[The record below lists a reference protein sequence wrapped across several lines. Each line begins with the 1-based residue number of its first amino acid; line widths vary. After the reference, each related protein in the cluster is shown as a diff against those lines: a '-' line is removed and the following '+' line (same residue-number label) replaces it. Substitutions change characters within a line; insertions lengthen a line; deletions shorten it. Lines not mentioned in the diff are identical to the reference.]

1 MTVPET
7 QKDILSYLDHVTR
20 EFDPER
26 IERFTTVDIARAMSI
41 SRNLAS
47 QYLNDLVRRGLL
59 VKAGIRPVCYFHRHD
74 IERYLQARL
83 DRSAFDTVDELLG
96 MRGAMPG
103 KGFDRAIGHSLSLS
117 SAIEQMRVAM
127 GYPPCGLPVLIMGAS
142 GTGKTFMV
150 KLMLEYGKGAGLI
163 AQDGEIVT
171 VDCSRCPVG
180 TWDIER
186 EYFGEEG
193 HSGWSDRA
201 RGGILLFKYI
211 DLLPRP
217 QREFL
222 FTHALLAARAS
233 QDSEDRGLRFVF
245 TTTVPADS
253 DLAREFSHRLPVIV
267 PLPALRE
274 RTPEE
279 RREIALHFLKDEGR
293 RMGVDVLITRG
304 AFNCLTNADFDDNI
318 SELRRSI
325 TNACAEAYLERG
337 GASNTIVRTYRLPA
351 NVLSRVTAVQ
361 AEGDGEL
368 VDTTRAARHDVSTRS
383 VDAYRPMLEVFG
395 LFKDGAIDATELER
409 RIAASVKSLEDNLA
423 AGHGAR
429 GPRLDA
435 FTRLLGET
443 VTGINEHRGSALS
456 YATARVM
463 AQLAYE
469 QLWPDDSLPRWKI
482 ENKAQINGMI
492 TLIVCTHVGAA
503 RLAEEVI
510 ARTKRVLG
518 IDADALSRLVIIAHI
533 ALMEGDEALPPTVR
547 GKGSDRVSA

>member
-163 AQDGEIVT
+163 AQDGKIVT
-171 VDCSRCPVG
+171 VDCSRCAVG
-180 TWDIER
+180 SWDIER

-201 RGGILLFKYI
+201 RGGILLLKYI

-222 FTHALLAARAS
+222 FTHALLAARAN
-233 QDSEDRGLRFVF
+233 QDSEDPGASLCLHHDGSCRFRPGARIFASPTGDRSASRAVRAHARGTTRDRAPFSQRRGTAYGRGRPDHARCLQLPDECGLR
-245 TTTVPADS
+245 
-253 DLAREFSHRLPVIV
+253 
-267 PLPALRE
+267 
-274 RTPEE
+274 
-279 RREIALHFLKDEGR
+279 
-293 RMGVDVLITRG
+293 
-304 AFNCLTNADFDDNI
+304 
-318 SELRRSI
+318 
-325 TNACAEAYLERG
+325 
-337 GASNTIVRTYRLPA
+337 
-351 NVLSRVTAVQ
+351 
-361 AEGDGEL
+361 
-368 VDTTRAARHDVSTRS
+368 
-383 VDAYRPMLEVFG
+383 
-395 LFKDGAIDATELER
+395 
-409 RIAASVKSLEDNLA
+409 
-423 AGHGAR
+423 
-429 GPRLDA
+429 
-435 FTRLLGET
+435 
-443 VTGINEHRGSALS
+443 
-456 YATARVM
+456 
-463 AQLAYE
+463 
-469 QLWPDDSLPRWKI
+469 
-482 ENKAQINGMI
+482 
-492 TLIVCTHVGAA
+492 
-503 RLAEEVI
+503 
-510 ARTKRVLG
+510 
-518 IDADALSRLVIIAHI
+518 
-533 ALMEGDEALPPTVR
+533 
-547 GKGSDRVSA
+547 